1 MSESNLPELPTHQPS
16 KSDKAREIEL
26 LGRFIGVQEQEIK
39 QRASEAQ
46 GIAQSMT

>member
-1 MSESNLPELPTHQPS
+1 MSESNLPELPTQKPS